1 MRFAIGRHLAGLGL
15 ASLIALGPA
24 SAAPSLMAAPL
35 AVGPQAVGPQAPA
48 ARRPNIVLILVDDA
62 ALMDF
67 GAFGGEARTP
77 HIDRLARSGAM
88 FTSYRTSPL
97 CSPSRAMLLTGV
109 DNHRAGVATIEE
121 ILPPSQKDKRGYG
134 LRIEPGVLT
143 IADRLKAEGYRT
155 LMAGKW
161 HLGHGDG
168 ALPDSH
174 GFDRSLALDA
184 SGADNWAAKP
194 YMPYYTEAPWFEDG
208 KPAKL
213 PKRFYSSDLL
223 VDRLRTYI
231 DETPPGAQPFFA
243 YLAFQAVHIPVQAP
257 REVSDR
263 YKGRFDA
270 GWAAM
275 RAARNARAKALGL
288 IPQDAPTT
296 GMPQDARAWDK
307 LTPKERAI
315 YARSMEVYAGMLESM
330 DASIGRL
337 MQHLADRGELDN
349 TLFVVTSDNGPEFSD
364 PVHAPGMNV
373 WMPLHGYAWRRDGL
387 GERGSLNFI
396 GRDWASALAAPSR
409 LYKFYTTE
417 GGLRVP
423 LILSGPGVT
432 AGARIGAP
440 VFVTDVTPTLIDL
453 AGATTSPPGAAM
465 DGRSLKAVLTGKAK
479 TVRAD
484 HEPVGI
490 EVSGNAAL
498 FRGSLKITRVMP
510 PMGDGQ
516 WRLYDLAVDPG
527 ETRDL
532 SRDRPELM
540 AEMLKDY
547 AAYEVRVGV
556 AKLPPGYTTQQ
567 QLMANALGRQKGSI
581 GIMAGGAVVLA
592 LAGLGFFLWR
602 RRRARR

>member
-1 MRFAIGRHLAGLGL
+1 MRCAIGCRLAGFSL
-15 ASLIALGPA
+15 AGLIALGPA
-24 SAAPSLMAAPL
+24 PAALSQTAVAPS
-35 AVGPQAVGPQAPA
+35 AVPQAPA
-48 ARRPNIVLILVDDA
+48 ARGPNIVLILVDDA

-77 HIDRLARSGAM
+77 HIDRLAQSGAM
-88 FTSYRTSPL
+88 FTSYHTSPL

-134 LRIEPGVLT
+134 LKIEPGVLT

-161 HLGHGDG
+161 HLGHGEG
-168 ALPDSH
+168 ALPNSH

-184 SGADNWAAKP
+184 SGADNWAPKP

-208 KPAKL
+208 KPATM

-231 DETPPGAQPFFA
+231 DEKPAGAQPFFA

-257 REVSDR
+257 KDVSDR

-288 IPQDAPTT
+288 IPPDAPTT
-296 GMPQDARAWDK
+296 GMPQDARAWEA

-315 YARSMEVYAGMLESM
+315 YARAMEVYAGMLESM

-337 MQHLADRGELDN
+337 MQHLKDRGELDN

-364 PVHAPGMNV
+364 PVHAPGMNI
-373 WMPLHGYAWRRDGL
+373 WMPLNGYAWRLDGL

-396 GRDWASALAAPSR
+396 GRDWALALAAPSR

-423 LILSGPGVT
+423 LILSGPGVQ

-440 VFVTDVTPTLIDL
+440 VFVTDVTPTLVDL
-453 AGATTSPPGAAM
+453 AGATANPAGAAM
-465 DGRSLKAVLTGKAK
+465 DGRSLRPVLNGEAK
-479 TVRAD
+479 TVRGD
-484 HEPVGI
+484 DEPVGI

-510 PMGDGQ
+510 PVGDGQ
-516 WRLYDLAVDPG
+516 WRLYDLAADPA

-532 SRDRPELM
+532 AQDRPELM
-540 AEMLKDY
+540 REMLKDY
-547 AAYEVRVGV
+547 AAYEARVGV

-581 GIMAGGAVVLA
+581 AVVAGSAVALL
-592 LAGLGFFLWR
+592 LAGLGFLLWR
-602 RRRARR
+602 RRKARR

>member
-1 MRFAIGRHLAGLGL
+1 MRAIGRRLASLGL
-15 ASLIALGPA
+15 ASLIALG
-24 SAAPSLMAAPL
+24 SAHAAL
-35 AVGPQAVGPQAPA
+35 SQTAVSRPGPMQPPVSK
-48 ARRPNIVLILVDDA
+48 RPNIVLILVDDA

-77 HIDRLARSGAM
+77 NIDRLARSGAM
-88 FTSYRTSPL
+88 FTGYHTSPL

-121 ILPPSQKDKRGYG
+121 ILPPAQKGRRGYN
-134 LRIEPGVLT
+134 LSIEPGVLT

-184 SGADNWAAKP
+184 SGADNWAPDP

-208 KPAKL
+208 KPARM

-223 VDRLRTYI
+223 VDRLQAYI
-231 DETPPGAQPFFA
+231 DETPAGAQPFFA

-257 REVSDR
+257 KAVSDR
-263 YKGRFDA
+263 YKGRFDG

-275 RAARNARAKALGL
+275 RAARNARARDLGL
-288 IPQDAPTT
+288 IPPDAPTT
-296 GMPQDARAWDK
+296 GMPHDARAWSA
-307 LTPKERAI
+307 LTPQERAI
-315 YARSMEVYAGMLESM
+315 YARAMEVYAGMLESM

-337 MQHLADRGELDN
+337 VKHLGDRGELDN
-349 TLFVVTSDNGPEFSD
+349 TLFVITSDNGPEFSD
-364 PVHAPGMNV
+364 PVHSPGMNI
-373 WMPLHGYAWRRDGL
+373 WMPLHGYAWRLNGL

-423 LILSGPGVT
+423 LILSGPGVK
-432 AGARIGAP
+432 AGARIVAP
-440 VFVTDVTPTLIDL
+440 VFVTDVTPTLVDL
-453 AGATTSPPGAAM
+453 AGATAKPAGAAM
-465 DGRSLKAVLTGKAK
+465 DGRSLKPLLTGEAQS
-479 TVRAD
+479 VRAD

-510 PMGDGQ
+510 PAGDGQ
-516 WRLYDLAVDPG
+516 WRLYDLAADPG
-527 ETRDL
+527 EIRDL

-540 AEMLKDY
+540 RGMLKDY
-547 AAYEVRVGV
+547 AAYEARVGV

-567 QLMANALGRQKGSI
+567 QLMANALDRQKSSI
-581 GIMAGGAVVLA
+581 AIMVGGAVAVL
-592 LAGLGFFLWR
+592 LGGLGFLLWR